1 MNEFDVR
8 ALGWVVTRDAFW
20 EVVRSLAGRKPRLPF
35 AAMQGLMKRWQTL
48 QAAVE
53 KTSGPPLTRIVS
65 SSLLRPTS
73 AETSAAAADYL
84 TLLSTSCPELYTP
97 RVMDERCRRGSA
109 KAIAGLGGS
118 IGLGFFA
125 SLGYS
130 LIADAAVVLFAMGA
144 WHLMTSLQLRCVRR
158 LISQLAYLNASSD
171 ALDPES
177 LSRRDG
183 RPHREGR

>member
-20 EVVRSLAGRKPRLPF
+20 EVARSLAGKKPRLPF
-35 AAMQGLMKRWQTL
+35 AAMHGLMERWQTL
-48 QAAVE
+48 QAVVA
-53 KTSGPPLTRIVS
+53 KTSGSPLTRIVS
-65 SSLLRPTS
+65 SSLMRPVS
-73 AETSAAAADYL
+73 AETSAAAADYVA
-84 TLLSTSCPELYTP
+84 LLSTSCPELYSLH
-97 RVMDERCRRGSA
+97 VVDERCRRGSA
-109 KAIAGLGGS
+109 KAIAGIGGS

-130 LIADAAVVLFAMGA
+130 LIADAALVLFAMGA
-144 WHLMTSLQLRCVRR
+144 WHLITSLQLRCVRR
-158 LISQLAYLNASSD
+158 LIAQLAHPNVCSGV
-171 ALDPES
+171 LDPES